1 MRNSTTCLVRT
12 GNPTFLQGLFLLS
25 RPPSSLRAPSHWPTL
40 RSARA
45 QLLLATPSAHL
56 LPLANVSLAST
67 RLLLLLL
74 RRPHR
79 QRLLLLLLLWLV
91 LRGRRRRR
99 LLRHTG
105 ARHGLGRADGNVCV
119 ERGGLVLETGTGR
132 SGSRVMTRTD
142 TTLSGWGQTLPTGT
156 TSSL

>member
-25 RPPSSLRAPSHWPTL
+25 RPPSSLRAPLHWPTL

-45 QLLLATPSAHL
+45 LLLLATPSAHL